1 MREVVRRFAWGSR
14 AFGRR
19 RDGAAAVEFALV
31 APLFI
36 LLLAGMLS
44 YGGYLWTAHSVQ
56 QLANDAAR
64 AAIAGL
70 DDPER
75 LALAREAVS
84 ETAPNLGPFDPL
96 RTRVTATRDGQT
108 FTVRVVYDAGDSAF
122 WALEGIVPMPP
133 REVARAATIRLG
145 GF

>member
-75 LALAREAVS
+75 LSLAREAVS

-108 FTVRVVYDAGDSAF
+108 FTVRVVYDADDSAF

-133 REVARAATIRLG
+133 REVERAATIRLG

>member
-1 MREVVRRFAWGSR
+1 MLAERGRGFVRRR
-14 AFGRR
+14 E
-19 RDGAAAVEFALV
+19 GAAAVEFALV

-36 LLLAGMLS
+36 LLLAGMVS

-75 LALAREAVS
+75 LSLAREAVN

-96 RTRVTATRDGQT
+96 RTRVTATRVGET
-108 FTVRVVYDAGDSAF
+108 FTVRVAYDAGDSAF

-133 REVARAATIRLG
+133 RQVARAAAIRLG